1 MVDPIGDRI
10 RQAHAE
16 HVAGV
21 DPWEGAES
29 TEKQVW
35 KPPYTSGAQTYVAPT
50 GVGDGHLEMWWDYC
64 AGAVVLG
71 DGTG

>member
-1 MVDPIGDRI
+1 MSVEPLFTTPIGDRI

-29 TEKQVW
+29 TEKEVW
-35 KPPYTSGAQTYVAPT
+35 RPPVTSGAQVCVANSYDFIDPDFT
-50 GVGDGHLEMWWDYC
+50 D
-64 AGAVVLG
+64 VVMP
-71 DGTG
+71 